1 MRDIKF
7 TCVVCTVSTHTQGYI
22 IIIYIRSLID
32 LLEIGKRT
40 RNPKHLLARSNASA
54 SFVRIFASFTS
65 HKRIVHPLRRI
76 YINRLLQ
83 TSSETR
89 AHEKYAIHTF
99 RILCTTHYIRVLL
112 LRRDTVRVHFFVAA
126 PYIIY
131 TYILHI
137 GKYYIHA
144 NDRIY
149 IFLCVIDG

>member
-7 TCVVCTVSTHTQGYI
+7 ICVACTVSAHTHGYI

-76 YINRLLQ
+76 HINRLLQ

-89 AHEKYAIHTF
+89 AHEKYAIHTY
-99 RILCTTHYIRVLL
+99 RILCIR
-112 LRRDTVRVHFFVAA
+112 H
-126 PYIIY
+126 IIY
-131 TYILHI
+131 AYYCCAEIRCVCIFSSSRLISYTHTY
-137 GKYYIHA
+137 
-144 NDRIY
+144 R
-149 IFLCVIDG
+149 